1 MDLKEEIKGHIRD
14 VKDFPKKGIIF
25 KDITPLL
32 KNPLLCSNIVKELS
46 SFLRPQ
52 TTHVVGIE
60 SRGFLFGLPVTIKN
74 NLSFVLIRKKGK
86 LPFKTIST
94 DYDLEYGKATIEMNI
109 EDVGPG
115 DRVVIHDDLLAT
127 GGTAVAA
134 ARLVIEQGALL
145 DGFSFIVELD
155 FLKGRERLNE
165 FSKNVNSIIKY

>member
-1 MDLKEEIKGHIRD
+1 MA
-14 VKDFPKKGIIF
+14 F
-25 KDITPLL
+25 
-32 KNPLLCSNIVKELS
+32 N
-46 SFLRPQ
+46 
-52 TTHVVGIE
+52 
-60 SRGFLFGLPVTIKN
+60 
-74 NLSFVLIRKKGK
+74 
-86 LPFKTIST
+86 
-94 DYDLEYGKATIEMNI
+94 EMNI
-109 EDVGPG
+109 EDVVPG